1 METGKE
7 SEEKEYFPCDFP
19 GRVTTGE
26 KEHRTP
32 LWDTFGLLTQTLIV
46 KYRELEMRI
55 CRRII
60 RWALYMQKCFCLF
73 VGQCN
78 SSSILGS
85 LKRNTNNSQCCL
97 YTFFFFPIGRW
108 SISILVSISIW
119 FQRRP
124 IWKFFKKKKLNW
136 TYSSGTYSFY
146 IFMCFIFW
154 NNYFKTWLKYNE
166 FD

>member
-32 LWDTFGLLTQTLIV
+32 LWDTFGLLTQMLIV

-97 YTFFFFPIGRW
+97 YTFFFFL
-108 SISILVSISIW
+108 LVGDQFQYW
-119 FQRRP
+119 FQFQYGF
-124 IWKFFKKKKLNW
+124 KGDQFENSLKKKVKLNIFKW
-136 TYSSGTYSFY
+136 NLFLLHIHVFY
-146 IFMCFIFW
+146 I
-154 NNYFKTWLKYNE
+154 LE
-166 FD
+166 